1 MAKYKISHP
10 QLPQLRGILHLP
22 EGVQPNDK
30 HFWEAAKTMVRP
42 YGASQLTD
50 KSKIIAYRNGFFDS
64 PSTPIFDQEDD
75 PNTLQSEE
83 QQGILSSLMDLTK
96 EGLRR
101 VSTGSSPHE
110 KVNLLGSKLDIY
122 NRKIIPQDYST
133 DNFSEQLKEAG
144 KITFG
149 NLDNMVPI
157 TKVDDVVARSL
168 KRVGLKPT
176 KSNRAKAIKAARDYS
191 EGNIKASLGMGVV
204 RAQQTGQFV
213 KEGLPYLTNKMLM
226 DEADDSDVLDT
237 VNTSISFD
245 KLMYESENAAK
256 LAAFAMDN
264 PLESIKASASGVVGG
279 VVQSSPL
286 GSTLG
291 VDSKSIQD
299 KISNKDSLS
308 FDSQLQQDLS
318 TGFQEPSEGLS
329 LLTEVVADPLN
340 LAGAPVAKAV
350 TSPLR
355 IGLKGRMLKTITD
368 VQKNTTRLAQLQTVL
383 KKLPEG
389 ARVTQGIVKGQIVKV
404 TEELAEQQKILQ
416 KYGSNSLTLR
426 LAGQASPETLGKVAM
441 DTFDQSTEAGM
452 IGMGLVREATK
463 ASDKM
468 SKLRRVANVAAKYN
482 PEIAG
487 ATVGAMIAGPGG
499 AVVGAALPSLIKALR
514 VLSAMPENM
523 AIRSIITANKNA
535 GMEISEQVARQRY
548 KSGMNQ
554 LSGFLGVTSATGFAL
569 DQDSLGGGAG
579 IAALTTFLGP
589 KTLSLVDNITRD
601 ARVIGSE
608 LTLAR
613 TGDHTPFFRR
623 LAMLPTPDEG
633 LIGANT
639 DKFNILMRAAPEG
652 FFARKV
658 DAVVQGFKASK
669 IDASPSPQAFRR
681 GPQGEAIGQAPTIS
695 GATRSVANFLDKPG
709 AVGRLG
715 TPIEVLGRFSKG
727 MAAGASIPTT
737 IGYIASGGQA
747 SGAIAGVAM
756 SAPFT
761 ALGSGAGMY
770 QNYKTKGDLYAKQI
784 GDVQYY
790 REHLTKPEQA
800 EFDALPANIR
810 AQIAGYSLSHP
821 DVVFKQT
828 TQGEGGFDPVN
839 MEVTYNPNGTGYL
852 KGTMAHEITHFMEIH
867 GLTPMV
873 NRILFGDELTG
884 MAGEFASYDSDG
896 KIVYTDEFIKLRDI
910 YMDKLRKDVSL
921 DSQEAIDA
929 VTAYE
934 SDPKLIG
941 REIFADQGAD
951 FLLSGK
957 REKALNQG
965 PFGKLVGATIDGI
978 TGVSFLRDFLLK
990 LNLPLNSEGK
1000 FITSTGLFD
1009 GKLRKIPEL
1018 QNLIEKYYKDVRGL
1032 KKAQIEGEKV
1042 TDPLTKRTRETK
1054 GARPID
1060 DEFDTLYTVEDQ
1072 KDPNVVDRLNTGG
1085 IFKTNPTTGEVERD
1099 SLKNPIRMTKGE
1111 ADDISQAAGD
1121 HAAKVFE
1128 KNGIEVEINDKGRP
1142 FVKDLGALTE
1152 DIIDQLAKGPIHP
1165 RQIAALREISR
1176 ALRQGDGERAGM
1188 LLGYYAATQG
1198 RKPKAVSFAIRT
1210 TMPYGFELTAQG
1222 NILVRLHDN
1231 KQIQRNLKFLKGE
1244 LQAKKLPD
1252 ELVGMYDD
1260 LFGNDNAVW
1269 DAFETYRNNTSN
1281 GIDGRTGLDPDP
1293 VKADKKLNFLNA
1305 LHGGIDKAHVA
1316 KNPVLSAIGWKMAGI
1331 NQKRSPFGPAT
1342 KTFRLDRIFD
1352 AKRSGTASGFNL
1364 ERAKNLMAPQGQKLM
1379 MPQMELDFSPP
1390 KATQSLESKPNF
1402 WKIYRINPKGPKVYD
1417 EVADVLIQVGSPWM
1431 DGSIAESQAGKL
1443 RLDQNKLLD
1452 AMGRAHRRA
1461 DRGGGKMFMP
1471 SDDRPLGL
1479 PDNIRDEVL
1488 PGIKQDKFS
1497 RGQLEA
1503 ALLKSGGSKA
1513 YAEEIGLMDWLKDRK
1528 SVTKSE
1534 VEQFVKENAPRLEEE
1549 NSIGGEPK
1557 FSDYQEPG
1565 GTNYRE
1571 VLIKLPKNSANTS
1584 EIQALKQ
1591 EAQSILEKRQ
1601 ALEAEGKY
1609 WDSNA
1614 LSPEIGA
1621 INARIRKLQSQD
1633 NFKDPHFNED
1643 NVLLHLRLNDRIDVD
1658 GKKVLFIEELQSD
1671 WHQKGRK
1678 EGYASKF
1685 DNLPDTVPDAP
1696 FKKNWPALGLKRAI
1710 KEALEGGYDRIAWLD
1725 GEGHAARYDLSR
1737 QVDAI
1742 EVIRDGDGTY
1752 EIMARP
1758 ADEMGGEFLTL
1769 ETKIPKEKLAD
1780 YIGKEPAKKALE
1792 KMEDGL
1798 AHLEGLDLKVGG
1810 EGMKSF
1816 YDRELVSV
1824 ANKISKKIGGGKVR
1838 RETRLEAELDSQEFG
1853 SHVLDLPKNPQ
1864 AVENLRLFM
1873 PAEKAPSD
1881 SSPPAILRDKQF
1893 MPAAYHGTPHTFKAE
1908 EGAPLGKF
1916 KSSQIGT
1923 GEGAQAYGHGLY
1935 FAGKREVAEHYKDML
1950 TRQHGVKYPDG
1961 VYEKYSPLLDKAQD
1975 DVIKAQEAY
1984 DEAASNFITDENIGE
1999 LTIRTE
2005 FPPEAVIKKLES
2017 EVDKAQKQ
2025 LDKLN
2030 EELLSKS
2037 LNKGSLYKVELAPKE
2052 NEYLLWD
2059 KPLSEQPKGVKEKL
2073 KKFLREQDGEDL
2085 WDYRKDMDYRELR
2098 DNVLEN
2104 MPEPEISRRLKE
2116 AGIPGIKYLDG
2127 ASRGKGKGDFNY
2139 VIFDEADVAITEK
2152 LFMPASEAG
2161 ASKGKQAEAA
2171 KLWNEKGVESPY
2183 FKNWFGKSKVVDEN
2197 GEPLVVYH
2205 GTPGGEFNVFDYD
2218 RIGNLGRMEGQGFYF
2233 ATDKGMAQS
2242 YMGKDGRLM
2251 EVYLDIE
2258 KPMSV
2263 KQKGFDAD
2271 TLETLLMEIAEEQH
2285 KYDPEVPIDEGFLA
2299 DYGGLYDAVDL
2310 ISKNETALDQL
2321 GDLMGAGVNAEFI
2334 NIALKKVTGF
2344 DGVKA
2349 KITDKANDFASD
2361 IYVAF
2366 SPEQIKSATGNRG
2379 TFDAGERN
2387 INYMP
2392 SDPKALKAQPTNRV
2406 QQQSRSMP
2414 ANRFMAPASMAKGE
2428 LSERFR

>member
-10 QLPQLRGILHLP
+10 QLPQLRAILHLP
-22 EGVQPNDK
+22 EGVQPSEK

-133 DNFSEQLKEAG
+133 DNFSEQLKKAG

-168 KRVGLKPT
+168 NQVGLKPT

-226 DEADDSDVLDT
+226 DEADDSDVLDF
-237 VNTSISFD
+237 VNSSISFD

-279 VVQSSPL
+279 VVQSAPL

-299 KISNKDSLS
+299 RISNKDSLS

-318 TGFQEPSEGLS
+318 TGYQEPSEGLS

-441 DTFDQSTEAGM
+441 DTLDQSTEAGM

-482 PEIAG
+482 PEVAG

-839 MEVTYNPNGTGYL
+839 MEVTYNPNGTEYL

-1402 WKIYRINPKGPKVYD
+1402 WEIYRINPKGPKVYD

-1431 DGSIAESQAGKL
+1431 DGSIIESQAPLLGLEKGKL
-1443 RLDQNKLLD
+1443 RQ
-1452 AMGRAHRRA
+1452 AMDRAHRRA
-1461 DRGGGKMFMP
+1461 DRGGGKM
-1471 SDDRPLGL
+1471 
-1479 PDNIRDEVL
+1479 
-1488 PGIKQDKFS
+1488 
-1497 RGQLEA
+1497 
-1503 ALLKSGGSKA
+1503 
-1513 YAEEIGLMDWLKDRK
+1513 
-1528 SVTKSE
+1528 
-1534 VEQFVKENAPRLEEE
+1534 
-1549 NSIGGEPK
+1549 
-1557 FSDYQEPG
+1557 
-1565 GTNYRE
+1565 
-1571 VLIKLPKNSANTS
+1571 
-1584 EIQALKQ
+1584 
-1591 EAQSILEKRQ
+1591 
-1601 ALEAEGKY
+1601 
-1609 WDSNA
+1609 
-1614 LSPEIGA
+1614 
-1621 INARIRKLQSQD
+1621 
-1633 NFKDPHFNED
+1633 
-1643 NVLLHLRLNDRIDVD
+1643 
-1658 GKKVLFIEELQSD
+1658 
-1671 WHQKGRK
+1671 
-1678 EGYASKF
+1678 
-1685 DNLPDTVPDAP
+1685 
-1696 FKKNWPALGLKRAI
+1696 
-1710 KEALEGGYDRIAWLD
+1710 
-1725 GEGHAARYDLSR
+1725 
-1737 QVDAI
+1737 
-1742 EVIRDGDGTY
+1742 
-1752 EIMARP
+1752 
-1758 ADEMGGEFLTL
+1758 
-1769 ETKIPKEKLAD
+1769 
-1780 YIGKEPAKKALE
+1780 
-1792 KMEDGL
+1792 
-1798 AHLEGLDLKVGG
+1798 
-1810 EGMKSF
+1810 
-1816 YDRELVSV
+1816 
-1824 ANKISKKIGGGKVR
+1824 
-1838 RETRLEAELDSQEFG
+1838 
-1853 SHVLDLPKNPQ
+1853 
-1864 AVENLRLFM
+1864 
-1873 PAEKAPSD
+1873 
-1881 SSPPAILRDKQF
+1881 F

-1935 FAGKREVAEHYKDML
+1935 FAGKKEVAEHYRKVL
-1950 TRQHGVKYPDG
+1950 TQDERGFYDGQPYNSRDPRHQAALDLENFGDREALIGYYERRAKRMPNADRSDLVK
-1961 VYEKYSPLLDKAQD
+1961 VLRDKT
-1975 DVIKAQEAY
+1975 EAKK
-1984 DEAASNFITDENIGE
+1984 T
-1999 LTIRTE
+1999 
-2005 FPPEAVIKKLES
+2005 PPP
-2017 EVDKAQKQ
+2017 
-2025 LDKLN
+2025 
-2030 EELLSKS
+2030 
-2037 LNKGSLYKVELAPKE
+2037 KGSLYKVELAPKE

-2059 KPLSEQPKGVKEKL
+2059 KPLSEQPKAVREKVEKGSENFDDLVGYSSYKEMIDAGGL
-2073 KKFLREQDGEDL
+2073 SRLFSNDGGSFYDTL
-2085 WDYRKDMDYRELR
+2085 SRELGG
-2098 DNVLEN
+2098 
-2104 MPEPEISRRLKE
+2104 PKASAALKE

-2139 VIFDEADVAITEK
+2139 VIFDDSDVTITEK

-2161 ASKGKQAEAA
+2161 ASKGKLAEAA
-2171 KLWNEKGVESPY
+2171 KLWNEKGTDSPY

-2205 GTPGGEFNVFDYD
+2205 GTSDKFTAFDADRYQTINKGDFGE
-2218 RIGNLGRMEGQGFYF
+2218 GFYF
-2233 ATDKGMAQS
+2233 TPKKGQA
-2242 YMGKDGRLM
+2242 RL
-2251 EVYLDIE
+2251 Y
-2258 KPMSV
+2258 S
-2263 KQKGFDAD
+2263 QDAIKK
-2271 TLETLLMEIAEEQH
+2271 T
-2285 KYDPEVPIDEGFLA
+2285 DPEVLALQKEYEAQAKQLGTSTMMAAIDLGLNSPEYKKLQQFESKLDQKLQSINKGNDEIIIDSYLSLENPLIVKSTSASDPFLAQSAKERGHDGIIVKFDNGRIDE
-2299 DYGGLYDAVDL
+2299 
-2310 ISKNETALDQL
+2310 I
-2321 GDLMGAGVNAEFI
+2321 
-2334 NIALKKVTGF
+2334 
-2344 DGVKA
+2344 
-2349 KITDKANDFASD
+2349 
-2361 IYVAF
+2361 VAF

-2379 TFDAGERN
+2379 TFDAGEGNILFMPASEAKNKLKDLEASAKKDPLDSPSRN
-2387 INYMP
+2387 HLIQASLLEGIINESQGGAELDIRIGKHEGGEGSTYIEYIGEDGDAFKIRATDHDRQLSSITNHRRPDFTLASNKKNVSESSGDWIDAIVKLENKTDFRVPKRLEDRIKSIISRREEIQKLNQEIATQESLQREQASKAIEDAKLKATGTLEGKALSDEIDAIRLELQNSSGTGKYTRNQRQSMYKKVRKLEKQLEGLGRGEVNFMP
-2392 SDPKALKAQPTNRV
+2392 SDPKAPKAQPTNRV
-2406 QQQSRSMP
+2406 QQQAQSMP

>member
-10 QLPQLRGILHLP
+10 QLPQLRAILHLP
-22 EGVQPNDK
+22 EGVQPSEK

-110 KVNLLGSKLDIY
+110 KVNLLGSKLDIF
-122 NRKIIPQDYST
+122 NPKIIPQDYST

-168 KRVGLKPT
+168 KQVGLKPT

-226 DEADDSDVLDT
+226 DEADDSDVLDF
-237 VNTSISFD
+237 VNSSISFD

-279 VVQSSPL
+279 VVQSAPL

-299 KISNKDSLS
+299 RISNKDSLS

-318 TGFQEPSEGLS
+318 TGYQEPSEGLS

-839 MEVTYNPNGTGYL
+839 MEVTYNPNGTEYL

-1471 SDDRPLGL
+1471 
-1479 PDNIRDEVL
+1479 
-1488 PGIKQDKFS
+1488 
-1497 RGQLEA
+1497 
-1503 ALLKSGGSKA
+1503 
-1513 YAEEIGLMDWLKDRK
+1513 
-1528 SVTKSE
+1528 
-1534 VEQFVKENAPRLEEE
+1534 
-1549 NSIGGEPK
+1549 
-1557 FSDYQEPG
+1557 
-1565 GTNYRE
+1565 
-1571 VLIKLPKNSANTS
+1571 
-1584 EIQALKQ
+1584 
-1591 EAQSILEKRQ
+1591 
-1601 ALEAEGKY
+1601 
-1609 WDSNA
+1609 
-1614 LSPEIGA
+1614 
-1621 INARIRKLQSQD
+1621 
-1633 NFKDPHFNED
+1633 
-1643 NVLLHLRLNDRIDVD
+1643 
-1658 GKKVLFIEELQSD
+1658 
-1671 WHQKGRK
+1671 
-1678 EGYASKF
+1678 
-1685 DNLPDTVPDAP
+1685 
-1696 FKKNWPALGLKRAI
+1696 
-1710 KEALEGGYDRIAWLD
+1710 
-1725 GEGHAARYDLSR
+1725 
-1737 QVDAI
+1737 
-1742 EVIRDGDGTY
+1742 
-1752 EIMARP
+1752 
-1758 ADEMGGEFLTL
+1758 
-1769 ETKIPKEKLAD
+1769 
-1780 YIGKEPAKKALE
+1780 
-1792 KMEDGL
+1792 
-1798 AHLEGLDLKVGG
+1798 
-1810 EGMKSF
+1810 
-1816 YDRELVSV
+1816 
-1824 ANKISKKIGGGKVR
+1824 
-1838 RETRLEAELDSQEFG
+1838 
-1853 SHVLDLPKNPQ
+1853 
-1864 AVENLRLFM
+1864 
-1873 PAEKAPSD
+1873 
-1881 SSPPAILRDKQF
+1881 
-1893 MPAAYHGTPHTFKAE
+1893 
-1908 EGAPLGKF
+1908 
-1916 KSSQIGT
+1916 
-1923 GEGAQAYGHGLY
+1923 
-1935 FAGKREVAEHYKDML
+1935 
-1950 TRQHGVKYPDG
+1950 
-1961 VYEKYSPLLDKAQD
+1961 
-1975 DVIKAQEAY
+1975 
-1984 DEAASNFITDENIGE
+1984 
-1999 LTIRTE
+1999 
-2005 FPPEAVIKKLES
+2005 
-2017 EVDKAQKQ
+2017 
-2025 LDKLN
+2025 
-2030 EELLSKS
+2030 
-2037 LNKGSLYKVELAPKE
+2037 
-2052 NEYLLWD
+2052 
-2059 KPLSEQPKGVKEKL
+2059 
-2073 KKFLREQDGEDL
+2073 
-2085 WDYRKDMDYRELR
+2085 
-2098 DNVLEN
+2098 
-2104 MPEPEISRRLKE
+2104 
-2116 AGIPGIKYLDG
+2116 
-2127 ASRGKGKGDFNY
+2127 
-2139 VIFDEADVAITEK
+2139 
-2152 LFMPASEAG
+2152 ASEAG
-2161 ASKGKQAEAA
+2161 ASKGKLAEAA
-2171 KLWNEKGVESPY
+2171 KLWNEKGTDSPY

-2205 GTPGGEFNVFDYD
+2205 GTSDKFTAFDADRYQTINKGDFGE
-2218 RIGNLGRMEGQGFYF
+2218 GFYF
-2233 ATDKGMAQS
+2233 TPKKGQA
-2242 YMGKDGRLM
+2242 RL
-2251 EVYLDIE
+2251 Y
-2258 KPMSV
+2258 S
-2263 KQKGFDAD
+2263 QDAIKK
-2271 TLETLLMEIAEEQH
+2271 T
-2285 KYDPEVPIDEGFLA
+2285 DPEVLALQKEYEAQAKQLGTSTMMAAIDLGLNSPEYKKLQQFESKLDQKLQSINKGNDEIIIDSYLSLENPLIVKSTSASDPFLAQSAKERGHDGIIVKFDNGRIDE
-2299 DYGGLYDAVDL
+2299 
-2310 ISKNETALDQL
+2310 I
-2321 GDLMGAGVNAEFI
+2321 
-2334 NIALKKVTGF
+2334 
-2344 DGVKA
+2344 
-2349 KITDKANDFASD
+2349 
-2361 IYVAF
+2361 VAF

-2379 TFDAGERN
+2379 TFDAGEGNILFMPASEAKNKLKDLEASAKKDPLDSPSRN
-2387 INYMP
+2387 HLIQASLLEGIINESQGGAELDIRIGKHEGGEGSTYIEYIGEDGDAFKIRATDHDRQLSSITNHRRPDFTLASNKKNVSESSGDWIDAIVKLENKTDFRVPKRLEDRIKSIISRREEIQKLNQEIATQESLQREQASKAIEDAKLKATGTLEGKALSDEIDAIRLELQNSSGTGKYTRNQRQSMYKKVRKLEKQLEGLGRGEVNFMP
-2392 SDPKALKAQPTNRV
+2392 SDPKAPKAQPTNRV
-2406 QQQSRSMP
+2406 QQQAQSMP

>member
-10 QLPQLRGILHLP
+10 QLPQLRAILHLP
-22 EGVQPNDK
+22 EGVQPSEK

-110 KVNLLGSKLDIY
+110 KVNLLGSKLDIF
-122 NRKIIPQDYST
+122 NPKIIPQDYST

-168 KRVGLKPT
+168 KQVGLKPT

-226 DEADDSDVLDT
+226 DEADDSDVLDF
-237 VNTSISFD
+237 VNSSISFD

-279 VVQSSPL
+279 VVQSAPL

-299 KISNKDSLS
+299 RISNKDSLS

-318 TGFQEPSEGLS
+318 TGYQEPSEGLS

-1471 SDDRPLGL
+1471 
-1479 PDNIRDEVL
+1479 
-1488 PGIKQDKFS
+1488 
-1497 RGQLEA
+1497 
-1503 ALLKSGGSKA
+1503 
-1513 YAEEIGLMDWLKDRK
+1513 
-1528 SVTKSE
+1528 
-1534 VEQFVKENAPRLEEE
+1534 
-1549 NSIGGEPK
+1549 
-1557 FSDYQEPG
+1557 
-1565 GTNYRE
+1565 
-1571 VLIKLPKNSANTS
+1571 
-1584 EIQALKQ
+1584 
-1591 EAQSILEKRQ
+1591 
-1601 ALEAEGKY
+1601 
-1609 WDSNA
+1609 
-1614 LSPEIGA
+1614 
-1621 INARIRKLQSQD
+1621 
-1633 NFKDPHFNED
+1633 
-1643 NVLLHLRLNDRIDVD
+1643 
-1658 GKKVLFIEELQSD
+1658 
-1671 WHQKGRK
+1671 
-1678 EGYASKF
+1678 
-1685 DNLPDTVPDAP
+1685 
-1696 FKKNWPALGLKRAI
+1696 
-1710 KEALEGGYDRIAWLD
+1710 
-1725 GEGHAARYDLSR
+1725 
-1737 QVDAI
+1737 
-1742 EVIRDGDGTY
+1742 
-1752 EIMARP
+1752 
-1758 ADEMGGEFLTL
+1758 
-1769 ETKIPKEKLAD
+1769 
-1780 YIGKEPAKKALE
+1780 
-1792 KMEDGL
+1792 
-1798 AHLEGLDLKVGG
+1798 
-1810 EGMKSF
+1810 
-1816 YDRELVSV
+1816 
-1824 ANKISKKIGGGKVR
+1824 
-1838 RETRLEAELDSQEFG
+1838 
-1853 SHVLDLPKNPQ
+1853 
-1864 AVENLRLFM
+1864 
-1873 PAEKAPSD
+1873 
-1881 SSPPAILRDKQF
+1881 
-1893 MPAAYHGTPHTFKAE
+1893 
-1908 EGAPLGKF
+1908 
-1916 KSSQIGT
+1916 
-1923 GEGAQAYGHGLY
+1923 
-1935 FAGKREVAEHYKDML
+1935 
-1950 TRQHGVKYPDG
+1950 
-1961 VYEKYSPLLDKAQD
+1961 
-1975 DVIKAQEAY
+1975 
-1984 DEAASNFITDENIGE
+1984 
-1999 LTIRTE
+1999 
-2005 FPPEAVIKKLES
+2005 
-2017 EVDKAQKQ
+2017 
-2025 LDKLN
+2025 
-2030 EELLSKS
+2030 
-2037 LNKGSLYKVELAPKE
+2037 
-2052 NEYLLWD
+2052 
-2059 KPLSEQPKGVKEKL
+2059 
-2073 KKFLREQDGEDL
+2073 
-2085 WDYRKDMDYRELR
+2085 
-2098 DNVLEN
+2098 
-2104 MPEPEISRRLKE
+2104 
-2116 AGIPGIKYLDG
+2116 
-2127 ASRGKGKGDFNY
+2127 
-2139 VIFDEADVAITEK
+2139 
-2152 LFMPASEAG
+2152 ASEAG
-2161 ASKGKQAEAA
+2161 ASKGKLAEAA
-2171 KLWNEKGVESPY
+2171 KLWNEKGTDSPY

-2205 GTPGGEFNVFDYD
+2205 GTSDKFTAFDADRYQTINKGDFGE
-2218 RIGNLGRMEGQGFYF
+2218 GFYF
-2233 ATDKGMAQS
+2233 TPKKGQA
-2242 YMGKDGRLM
+2242 RL
-2251 EVYLDIE
+2251 Y
-2258 KPMSV
+2258 S
-2263 KQKGFDAD
+2263 QDAIKK
-2271 TLETLLMEIAEEQH
+2271 T
-2285 KYDPEVPIDEGFLA
+2285 DPEVLALQKEYEAQAKQLGTSTMMAAIDLGLNSPEYKKLQQFESKLDQKLQSINKGNDEIIIDSYLSLENPLIVKSTSASDPFLAQSAKERGHDGIIVKFDNGRIDE
-2299 DYGGLYDAVDL
+2299 
-2310 ISKNETALDQL
+2310 I
-2321 GDLMGAGVNAEFI
+2321 
-2334 NIALKKVTGF
+2334 
-2344 DGVKA
+2344 
-2349 KITDKANDFASD
+2349 
-2361 IYVAF
+2361 VAF

-2379 TFDAGERN
+2379 TFDAGEGNILFMPASEAKNKLKDLEASAKKDPLDSPSRN
-2387 INYMP
+2387 HLIQASLLEGIINESQGGAELDIRIGKHEGGEGSTYIEYIGEDGDAFKIRATDHDRQLSSITNHRRPDFTLASNKKNVSESSGDWIDAIVKLENKTDFRVPKRLEDRIKSIISRREEIQKLNQEIATQESLQREQASKAIEDAKLKATGTLEGKALSDEIDAIRLELQNSSGTGKYTRNQRQSMYKKVRKLEKQLEGLGRGEVNFMP
-2392 SDPKALKAQPTNRV
+2392 SDPKAPKAQPTNRV
-2406 QQQSRSMP
+2406 QQQAQSMP

>member
-10 QLPQLRGILHLP
+10 QLPQLRAILHLP
-22 EGVQPNDK
+22 EGVQPSEK

-110 KVNLLGSKLDIY
+110 KVNLLGSKLDIF
-122 NRKIIPQDYST
+122 NPKIIPQDYST

-168 KRVGLKPT
+168 KQVGLKPT

-279 VVQSSPL
+279 VVQSAPL

-299 KISNKDSLS
+299 RISNKDSLS

-318 TGFQEPSEGLS
+318 TGYQEPSEGLS

-839 MEVTYNPNGTGYL
+839 MEVTYNPNGTEYL

-1128 KNGIEVEINDKGRP
+1128 KNGIEVQINDKGRP

-1471 SDDRPLGL
+1471 
-1479 PDNIRDEVL
+1479 
-1488 PGIKQDKFS
+1488 
-1497 RGQLEA
+1497 
-1503 ALLKSGGSKA
+1503 
-1513 YAEEIGLMDWLKDRK
+1513 
-1528 SVTKSE
+1528 
-1534 VEQFVKENAPRLEEE
+1534 
-1549 NSIGGEPK
+1549 
-1557 FSDYQEPG
+1557 
-1565 GTNYRE
+1565 
-1571 VLIKLPKNSANTS
+1571 
-1584 EIQALKQ
+1584 
-1591 EAQSILEKRQ
+1591 
-1601 ALEAEGKY
+1601 
-1609 WDSNA
+1609 
-1614 LSPEIGA
+1614 
-1621 INARIRKLQSQD
+1621 
-1633 NFKDPHFNED
+1633 
-1643 NVLLHLRLNDRIDVD
+1643 
-1658 GKKVLFIEELQSD
+1658 
-1671 WHQKGRK
+1671 
-1678 EGYASKF
+1678 
-1685 DNLPDTVPDAP
+1685 
-1696 FKKNWPALGLKRAI
+1696 
-1710 KEALEGGYDRIAWLD
+1710 
-1725 GEGHAARYDLSR
+1725 
-1737 QVDAI
+1737 
-1742 EVIRDGDGTY
+1742 
-1752 EIMARP
+1752 
-1758 ADEMGGEFLTL
+1758 
-1769 ETKIPKEKLAD
+1769 
-1780 YIGKEPAKKALE
+1780 
-1792 KMEDGL
+1792 
-1798 AHLEGLDLKVGG
+1798 
-1810 EGMKSF
+1810 
-1816 YDRELVSV
+1816 
-1824 ANKISKKIGGGKVR
+1824 
-1838 RETRLEAELDSQEFG
+1838 
-1853 SHVLDLPKNPQ
+1853 
-1864 AVENLRLFM
+1864 
-1873 PAEKAPSD
+1873 
-1881 SSPPAILRDKQF
+1881 
-1893 MPAAYHGTPHTFKAE
+1893 
-1908 EGAPLGKF
+1908 
-1916 KSSQIGT
+1916 
-1923 GEGAQAYGHGLY
+1923 
-1935 FAGKREVAEHYKDML
+1935 
-1950 TRQHGVKYPDG
+1950 
-1961 VYEKYSPLLDKAQD
+1961 
-1975 DVIKAQEAY
+1975 
-1984 DEAASNFITDENIGE
+1984 
-1999 LTIRTE
+1999 
-2005 FPPEAVIKKLES
+2005 
-2017 EVDKAQKQ
+2017 
-2025 LDKLN
+2025 
-2030 EELLSKS
+2030 
-2037 LNKGSLYKVELAPKE
+2037 
-2052 NEYLLWD
+2052 
-2059 KPLSEQPKGVKEKL
+2059 
-2073 KKFLREQDGEDL
+2073 
-2085 WDYRKDMDYRELR
+2085 
-2098 DNVLEN
+2098 
-2104 MPEPEISRRLKE
+2104 
-2116 AGIPGIKYLDG
+2116 
-2127 ASRGKGKGDFNY
+2127 
-2139 VIFDEADVAITEK
+2139 
-2152 LFMPASEAG
+2152 ASEAG
-2161 ASKGKQAEAA
+2161 ASKGKLAEAA
-2171 KLWNEKGVESPY
+2171 KLWNEKGTDSPY

-2205 GTPGGEFNVFDYD
+2205 GTSDKFTAFDADRYQTINKGDFGE
-2218 RIGNLGRMEGQGFYF
+2218 GFYF
-2233 ATDKGMAQS
+2233 TPKKGQA
-2242 YMGKDGRLM
+2242 RL
-2251 EVYLDIE
+2251 Y
-2258 KPMSV
+2258 S
-2263 KQKGFDAD
+2263 QDAIKK
-2271 TLETLLMEIAEEQH
+2271 T
-2285 KYDPEVPIDEGFLA
+2285 DPEVLALQKEYEAQAKQLGTSTMMAAIDLGLNSPEYKKLQQFESKLDQKLQSINKGNDEIIIDSYLSLENPLIVKSTSASDPFLAQSAKERGHDGIIVKFDNGRIDE
-2299 DYGGLYDAVDL
+2299 
-2310 ISKNETALDQL
+2310 I
-2321 GDLMGAGVNAEFI
+2321 
-2334 NIALKKVTGF
+2334 
-2344 DGVKA
+2344 
-2349 KITDKANDFASD
+2349 
-2361 IYVAF
+2361 VAF

-2379 TFDAGERN
+2379 TFDAGEGNILFMPASEAKNKLKDLEASAKKDPLDSPSRN
-2387 INYMP
+2387 HLIQASLLEGIINESQGGAELDIRIGKHEGGEGSTYIEYIGEDGDAFKIRATDHDRQLSSITNHRRPDFTLASNKKNVSESSGDWIDAIVKLENKTDFRVPKRLEDRIKSIISRREEIQKLNQEIATQESLQREQASKAIEDAKLKATGTLEGKALSDEIDAIRLELQNSSGTGKYTRNQRQSMYKKVRKLEKQLEGLGRGEVNFMP
-2392 SDPKALKAQPTNRV
+2392 SDPKAPKAQPTNRV
-2406 QQQSRSMP
+2406 QQQAQSMP